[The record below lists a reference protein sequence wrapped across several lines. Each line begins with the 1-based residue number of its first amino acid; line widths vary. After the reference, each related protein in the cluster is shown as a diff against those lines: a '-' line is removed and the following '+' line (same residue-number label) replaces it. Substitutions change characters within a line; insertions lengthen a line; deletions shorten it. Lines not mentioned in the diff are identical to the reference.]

1 MNFFD
6 DDPFLQI
13 FGQEKAD
20 RLFSRIDAHITR
32 RINEFHDALQERGQ
46 ISPCPRGYGGRAILD
61 CTQDD
66 DAQLD
71 RAERLIEP
79 AVPLQ
84 RAKDTH

>member
-1 MNFFD
+1 MKFFD

-13 FGQEKAD
+13 FGREKAE

-32 RINEFHDALQERGQ
+32 RINEFHDALEERGQ
-46 ISPCPRGYGGRAILD
+46 IPPCPRGYGGPAILD
-61 CTQDD
+61 CTEDG

-79 AVPLQ
+79 AALLQ
-84 RAKDTH
+84 AAKDTH